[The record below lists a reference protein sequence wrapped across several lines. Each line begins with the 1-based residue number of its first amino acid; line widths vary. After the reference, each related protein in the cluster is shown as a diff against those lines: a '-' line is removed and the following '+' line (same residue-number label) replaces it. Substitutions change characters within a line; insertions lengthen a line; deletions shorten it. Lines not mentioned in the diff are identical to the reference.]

1 MVDSS
6 KSSESPKLN
15 KNINITDSDKEF
27 VHILSLVTDAL
38 NIGTPFAPQLKLN
51 RLIEI
56 EKTFE
61 KLSDKSYLKNL
72 KASSRN
78 EYEPIL
84 NLLNDEKA
92 FNLLK
97 SKVEMEIVQIYTM
110 DAPNIIDF
118 ITKNP
123 KFNLYYL
130 ECAQN
135 YRPEGNYELRR
146 YGDFD
151 DINLSYIKN
160 SFENAINTST
170 MKWFISDLNNYLC
183 ISPEGHYQELW
194 MYHTEAL
201 LYNFLQLYEQM
212 NKNMRWGEELSK
224 ELLKSMVGYSK
235 CIDFYSDSI
244 IAYTNN
250 ISNFVIHIL
259 DLITKILNMLNK
271 SNINSALY
279 NEILLEIFI
288 FSVNLHYIFPIQ
300 EIFDFIN
307 DNIIAELDTKDSLS
321 GKNDKVFK
329 ETKNHFEM
337 LSNKGLVG
345 RSYKINMDYTIPDY
359 SVVCNMWVH
368 QQVENPSFTVIY
380 VGILFSKVP
389 SPIELEFSF
398 YDKNNQEIT
407 LGRNGSDKFTV
418 KFGENIQRGGYYGYR
433 ITILKCSNIY
443 GFKAKVLSGTIKNEY
458 SSIELGT
465 SNNTVKDE
473 HTVNSTSTVEKT
485 INCSMEDSKNIENI
499 NKKNKSEKGIWFALI
514 ILFIGF
520 YLIYHFATSFEKAIE
535 EPAIDLITI
544 QETVQDENIQFEFMN
559 RVAERKKHGSLEYI
573 SFIEDGYTDLFE
585 NLKNDE
591 ILVGVVSTTGLN
603 FRQSNSVDSEVIL
616 VLNENEKVFI
626 LGESNNWYFGFNDV
640 EDDKTEYGW
649 FSKYYI
655 KVYVYNF
662 VTNEAI
668 SIEDYDFE

>member
-288 FSVNLHYIFPIQ
+288 FSVNLLYIP
-300 EIFDFIN
+300 N
-307 DNIIAELDTKDSLS
+307 TRNIR
-321 GKNDKVFK
+321 F
-329 ETKNHFEM
+329 
-337 LSNKGLVG
+337 
-345 RSYKINMDYTIPDY
+345 YK
-359 SVVCNMWVH
+359 
-368 QQVENPSFTVIY
+368 
-380 VGILFSKVP
+380 
-389 SPIELEFSF
+389 
-398 YDKNNQEIT
+398 
-407 LGRNGSDKFTV
+407 
-418 KFGENIQRGGYYGYR
+418 
-433 ITILKCSNIY
+433 
-443 GFKAKVLSGTIKNEY
+443 
-458 SSIELGT
+458 
-465 SNNTVKDE
+465 
-473 HTVNSTSTVEKT
+473 
-485 INCSMEDSKNIENI
+485 
-499 NKKNKSEKGIWFALI
+499 
-514 ILFIGF
+514 
-520 YLIYHFATSFEKAIE
+520 
-535 EPAIDLITI
+535 
-544 QETVQDENIQFEFMN
+544 
-559 RVAERKKHGSLEYI
+559 
-573 SFIEDGYTDLFE
+573 
-585 NLKNDE
+585 
-591 ILVGVVSTTGLN
+591 
-603 FRQSNSVDSEVIL
+603 
-616 VLNENEKVFI
+616 
-626 LGESNNWYFGFNDV
+626 
-640 EDDKTEYGW
+640 
-649 FSKYYI
+649 
-655 KVYVYNF
+655 
-662 VTNEAI
+662 
-668 SIEDYDFE
+668 